1 MRGYE
6 KMSFLTY
13 MLYEIVTDMRALLI
27 IQV

>member
-1 MRGYE
+1 MRGDE
-6 KMSFLTY
+6 KMSFLTD

>member
-1 MRGYE
+1 MRGDE
-6 KMSFLTY
+6 KMSFLID